1 MSYSCLNSIRRLLFA
16 MGVPGILPPIKIK
29 PDETLDVAASRE
41 AEEKL
46 QKAVQATAR
55 RLRILNDEC
64 NKLSSEALKII
75 RSGQGQATGLTPQA
89 QMALK
94 SIIDKR
100 RMCQFNIG
108 QVVKQEQTVYSIGSQ
123 TSMNAHMTEVQ
134 KTINDAVKHL
144 NRTNMFDKKKTEAQF
159 DKADATFDRMND
171 SLERYGQFMEEQL
184 TNNVGYGNTDE
195 VDLESYMDEIKE
207 LENTAA
213 DQFSKELDMNQHNS
227 QRAYS
232 RKREEPASQTQQHQQ
247 DVEIEIGEEEQ
258 RIRAMDRLLNRSSN
272 IQFV

>member
-232 RKREEPASQTQQHQQ
+232 RKREEPVSQTQQHQQ